1 MPIPPDPRRRWFG
14 LLYLIIAG
22 GLLVWGLTWLEPVL
36 RGWLFVGYWFTCA
49 MFAVLAFI
57 TAWLDLRALRRHE
70 RAQRR
75 ALLEQSIQDLADTAA
90 KSRKPGVGSEPAP
103 PPDKSSS

>member
-1 MPIPPDPRRRWFG
+1 MPTYPDPRRRWFS
-14 LLYLIIAG
+14 LLYLILAG

-49 MFAVLAFI
+49 MFAVLALI

-75 ALLEQSIQDLADTAA
+75 ALLEQSLQHLADTAA
-90 KSRKPGVGSEPAP
+90 KSRKPGEESKPATPPEKP
-103 PPDKSSS
+103 PP